1 MNCALCETRTMI
13 RTKPITALRPF
24 HGGKTHLA
32 YSPYRS
38 GLTRFS
44 VQLLLS
50 PQVRHYTEEKTT
62 AVVYRSPIL
71 VGRSCR
77 ASHPRS

>member
-44 VQLLLS
+44 VQLLLRPLIIEFLDLPS
-50 PQVRHYTEEKTT
+50 M
-62 AVVYRSPIL
+62 
-71 VGRSCR
+71 
-77 ASHPRS
+77 ASAGTLQSVSSQLIDFLQT